1 MDNKFIKE
9 KLAFTSELLTRFDF
23 TGGLTEYYQC
33 QKVSDSCIQVNVPIN
48 LGFSDAHLR
57 ALSISE
63 NLTIFPLVFD
73 FFDSVVDLKCSC
85 ADEKFSK
92 KSEIFEEKNS
102 TSDLLF
108 RHIESNLYKLSVKIR
123 NKLIHNSVS
132 FSGCGEFLNVDAKI
146 TLPISRF
153 KLINRLVFF
162 VSKKIMNDESYN
174 MYEKCFIYSIY
185 HDVFGKLDNNLPKT
199 SDLVQVNVDVRR
211 WYIDMTDRTISN
223 NTKIFDLISA
233 PEVPLWNET
242 IEEFQARC
250 PDPSKRVI
258 SGNYTYKFRLEN
270 DVCLIPAELI
280 HKKKDMRLDGLSD
293 WKISVE

>member
-1 MDNKFIKE
+1 MSNKFIEE
-9 KLAFTSELLTRFDF
+9 KLAFTNELLTRFDF

-33 QKVSDSCIQVNVPIN
+33 QKVSDTGTQVNIPIN

-73 FFDSVVDLKCSC
+73 FFDSVVSLKYSC

-92 KSEIFEEKNS
+92 KSEIFQGENS

-108 RHIESNLYKLSVKIR
+108 RHIECNLYKLSVKIR
-123 NKLIHNSVS
+123 NKLVHNSVS

-146 TLPISRF
+146 SLPISRF

-162 VSKKIMNDESYN
+162 VSKKIMNGESYN

-185 HDVFGKLDNNLPKT
+185 HDVFGKLDNNLPK
-199 SDLVQVNVDVRR
+199 SSNLILVNVDVSRF
-211 WYIDMTDRTISN
+211 YIDMTERTISN

-233 PEVPLWNET
+233 PEGPLRNET
-242 IEEFQARC
+242 IKEFQSRC

-258 SGNYTYKFRLEN
+258 FGNYTYKFRLEN
-270 DVCLIPAELI
+270 DICLIPAELI
-280 HKKKDMRLDGLSD
+280 HKKKDIRLDGLSD
-293 WKISVE
+293 WKVSVE